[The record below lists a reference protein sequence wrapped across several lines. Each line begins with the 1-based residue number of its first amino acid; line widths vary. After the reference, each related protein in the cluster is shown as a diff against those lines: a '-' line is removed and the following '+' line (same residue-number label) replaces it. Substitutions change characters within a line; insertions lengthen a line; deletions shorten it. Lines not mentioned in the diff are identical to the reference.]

1 MNTDLDDRFA
11 KAWGGEPPAA
21 SVDHLLAVGRA
32 RLARR
37 RLAVAGGVL
46 VAAMALS
53 GASLAVTMSGPTD
66 TTVSSGPSPVDPG
79 VPSGAKGIEVAN
91 SKEERAAIGDGSW
104 HAGRTESGRIVIS
117 PGWFVTEV
125 YRGDDL
131 QLSGDVVD
139 GIRFEIWD
147 RARNQGEWYDIG
159 WDEDGVTIVF
169 TASVPAANPGVTLQ
183 DWLYEAREA
192 R

>member
-11 KAWGGEPPAA
+11 EAWMGEPPAP
-21 SVDHLLAVGRA
+21 SVDHLLALGRA

-46 VAAMALS
+46 LAAMALS
-53 GASLAVTMSGPTD
+53 GASLAVTMTGSTD
-66 TTVSSGPSPVDPG
+66 TTVASGPTPVDPG

-91 SKEERAAIGDGSW
+91 SKEERAAIGDAW
-104 HAGRTESGRIVIS
+104 HARRTESGRIVIS
-117 PGWFVTEV
+117 PGWFVTQV

-131 QLSGDVVD
+131 TLSGDVV
-139 GIRFEIWD
+139 GRIGFEIWD

-159 WDEDGVTIVF
+159 WDEDGVTIVY
-169 TASVPAANPGVTLQ
+169 TSSVPAANPGMTLQ
-183 DWLYEAREA
+183 EWLGSATAPRS
-192 R
+192 

>member
-11 KAWGGEPPAA
+11 EAWAGEPPPAP
-21 SVDHLLAVGRA
+21 VHHLLAAGRA

-66 TTVSSGPSPVDPG
+66 TTVSSVPSPVDPG
-79 VPSGAKGIEVAN
+79 VPSGAKGIDVAN
-91 SKEERAAIGDGSW
+91 AKEARVIGAASW
-104 HAGRTESGRIVIS
+104 HAGRTKSGRIVIS
-117 PGWFVTEV
+117 PGWFVTQV
-125 YRGDDL
+125 YRGEDL
-131 QLSGDVVD
+131 QLGGDEVD

-147 RARNQGEWYDIG
+147 RARNQGEWYDIT
-159 WDEDGVTIVF
+159 WDEDGVTIGFV
-169 TASVPAANPGVTLQ
+169 ASVPAANPGVTLQ